1 MSLAIKMKIKQNQD
15 LLKGIF
21 LSLVSVTVLTSI
33 YYLNIPDESTP
44 EENKYLKSDICYY
57 TLQGIKSDY
66 HYHLQLNITING
78 ERVEIPTNVGFE
90 KDENGETLF
99 LHPIH
104 TYDNSGRVHVET
116 TKDATAKLGFFFEIW
131 GEEFSSEKI
140 MGYSVNETHN
150 LEMTVN
156 EQKVD
161 TFEETILE
169 PLIEIEITYKKID

>member
-116 TKDATAKLGFFFEIW
+116 TKNTTAKLGFFFEIW
-131 GEEFSSEKI
+131 GEEFGNDQIFSYTADSNHI
-140 MGYSVNETHN
+140 I
-150 LEMTVN
+150 EMTVDGQN
-156 EQKVD
+156 VD

-169 PLIEIEITYKKID
+169 PLIYIEIEYRKTG

>member
-1 MSLAIKMKIKQNQD
+1 MTNRQET
-15 LLKGIF
+15 LKG
-21 LSLVSVTVLTSI
+21 LLLVLITISILTSV
-33 YYLNIPDESTP
+33 YYLNLP
-44 EENKYLKSDICYY
+44 EKSNKTTVENSEYLKSEICYY
-57 TLQGIKSDY
+57 TLQGVKSDY
-66 HYHLQLNITING
+66 HYHLQLNITIDG
-78 ERVEIPTNVGFE
+78 ERIEIPANIGFE

-116 TKDATAKLGFFFEIW
+116 TKNATAKLGFFFEIW

>member
-1 MSLAIKMKIKQNQD
+1 MAAKTNRQET
-15 LLKGIF
+15 LKG
-21 LSLVSVTVLTSI
+21 LLLVLITISILTSV
-33 YYLNIPDESTP
+33 YYLNLP
-44 EENKYLKSDICYY
+44 EKSNKTTVENSEYLKSEICYY
-57 TLQGIKSDY
+57 TLQGVKSDY
-66 HYHLQLNITING
+66 HYHLQLNITIDG
-78 ERVEIPTNVGFE
+78 ERIEIPANIGFE

>member
-1 MSLAIKMKIKQNQD
+1 MLT
-15 LLKGIF
+15 
-21 LSLVSVTVLTSI
+21 LVSVTILTSV
-33 YYLNIPDESTP
+33 YYLNLP
-44 EENKYLKSDICYY
+44 EEETTVEDSEYLKSEICYY

-78 ERVEIPTNVGFE
+78 ERIEIPTNIGFE

-116 TKDATAKLGFFFEIW
+116 TKNTTAKLGFFFDIW
-131 GEEFSSEKI
+131 GEDFNSQRI
-140 MGYSVNETHN
+140 LGYSVDESHSLN
-150 LEMTVN
+150 MTVN
-156 EQKVD
+156 NQKVE

-169 PLIEIEITYKKID
+169 PLIEIEIAYKKID

>member
-1 MSLAIKMKIKQNQD
+1 MKIKQNED

-78 ERVEIPTNVGFE
+78 ERIEIPANVGFE

-116 TKDATAKLGFFFEIW
+116 TKNTTAKLGFFFEIW
-131 GEEFSSEKI
+131 GEEFSNDQI
-140 MGYSVNETHN
+140 FGYTADGNHII
-150 LEMTVN
+150 EMTVDG
-156 EQKVD
+156 QSVD

-169 PLIEIEITYKKID
+169 PLIYIEIEYRETS

>member
-1 MSLAIKMKIKQNQD
+1 MKIKQNQD
-15 LLKGIF
+15 ILK
-21 LSLVSVTVLTSI
+21 SVMLTLISVVILTSV
-33 YYLNIPDESTP
+33 YYLNLP
-44 EENKYLKSDICYY
+44 EKTNGTTVENSEYLKSEICYY
-57 TLQGIKSDY
+57 TLQGVKSDY

-78 ERVEIPTNVGFE
+78 ERIEIPTNIGFE

-116 TKDATAKLGFFFEIW
+116 TKNATAKLGFFFEIW

>member
-1 MSLAIKMKIKQNQD
+1 MKLKQNQD

-21 LSLVSVTVLTSI
+21 LSLVSVMILTSV
-33 YYLNIPDESTP
+33 YYLNIPDEDTV
-44 EENKYLKSDICYY
+44 EENEYLKSEICYY

-66 HYHLQLNITING
+66 HYHFQLNITING
-78 ERVEIPTNVGFE
+78 ERIEIPTNVGFE

-116 TKDATAKLGFFFEIW
+116 TKNTTAKLGFFFEIW
-131 GEEFSSEKI
+131 NEEFSKDQI
-140 MGYSVNETHN
+140 FGYTADDNHIIG
-150 LEMTVN
+150 MTIDGQN
-156 EQKVD
+156 VD

-169 PLIEIEITYKKID
+169 PLIYIEIEYHETG

>member
-1 MSLAIKMKIKQNQD
+1 ME
-15 LLKGIF
+15 
-21 LSLVSVTVLTSI
+21 
-33 YYLNIPDESTP
+33 ES
-44 EENKYLKSDICYY
+44 EYLKSEICYY

-78 ERVEIPTNVGFE
+78 ERIEIPTNIGFE
-90 KDENGETLF
+90 KDENDETLF

-116 TKDATAKLGFFFEIW
+116 TKNTTAKLGFFFEIW
-131 GEEFSSEKI
+131 GEDFSSERI
-140 MGYSVNETHN
+140 LGHSVDESHS

-156 EQKVD
+156 EEKVD